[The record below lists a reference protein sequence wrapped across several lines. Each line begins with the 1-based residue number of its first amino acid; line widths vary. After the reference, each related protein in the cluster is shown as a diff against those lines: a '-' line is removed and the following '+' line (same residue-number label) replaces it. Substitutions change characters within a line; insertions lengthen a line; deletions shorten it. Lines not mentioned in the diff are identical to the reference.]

1 MEPRSEDGTGSA
13 GDLDGA
19 DTTGGPGG
27 PGGPAGAVGPGST
40 VPVPQLQVPP
50 ALPSTGPLIRASD
63 RERDDVL
70 RGLQDA
76 FAAGRLGDEEF
87 DERMRA
93 ALAARGRAELD
104 QLLADLPEAGR
115 GRQVKPAGDRPAEG
129 RFAIAIK
136 GAVRRGGRWR
146 VPHRLTTFAYKG
158 GSQLDLRAAELTAPV
173 TAIRA
178 LGYKSDIEII
188 VPPGVRVVTGGFGVS
203 RGLPDDEQ
211 EADLP
216 QDAPVLHVRAF
227 TYKGRIEIR
236 TRPRSR

>member
-13 GDLDGA
+13 GSLDGA
-19 DTTGGPGG
+19 NTAGRPARA
-27 PGGPAGAVGPGST
+27 GGPAGAVGPGST

-50 ALPSTGPLIRASD
+50 TLRSTGSLIRASD
-63 RERDDVL
+63 QERDDVL
-70 RGLQDA
+70 RGLQNA
-76 FAAGRLGDEEF
+76 FAEGRLGDEEF
-87 DERMRA
+87 DERMRV
-93 ALAARGRAELD
+93 ALGARTRAELG

-115 GRQVKPAGDRPAEG
+115 ARQLKPVRDWPAEG
-129 RFAIAIK
+129 PFAIAIK
-136 GAVRRGGRWR
+136 GSVRRSGRWR
-146 VPHRLTTFAYKG
+146 VPRRLTTFAYKG
-158 GSQLDLRAAELTAPV
+158 GSHLDLRAAELTAPV

-178 LGYKSDIEII
+178 LGYKSDMEII

-211 EADLP
+211 DSDLP
-216 QDAPVLHVRAF
+216 EDAPVLHVRAF